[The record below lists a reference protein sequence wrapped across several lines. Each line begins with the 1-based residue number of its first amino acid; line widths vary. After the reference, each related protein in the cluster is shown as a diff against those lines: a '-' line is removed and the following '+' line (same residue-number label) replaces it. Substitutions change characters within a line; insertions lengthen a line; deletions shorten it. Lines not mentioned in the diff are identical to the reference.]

1 MKKKIIS
8 FALVA
13 TTSLFALTSF
23 GSCKNSEDMNNRFK
37 YTLLE
42 DGTYEIALD
51 TKVAGVNFLGDWVR
65 KRVTEI
71 VIPEEY
77 EGKPVTSIADGGFM
91 FCSNLTSVEIPNTV
105 TSIGQGAFMFCGDLT
120 SVEIPDSVTSIGIG
134 AFMFCGDLEN
144 VVIGDS
150 LTTISDGA
158 FAFCMGLTSVE
169 MSNAVT
175 TLSDSAFWICNSMT
189 SVYYK
194 GNAEDWTGMNVLSGN
209 ADLTDATIYY
219 YSENEPEETG
229 NYWHYD
235 ENGVAVI
242 W

>member
-8 FALVA
+8 LALVA
-13 TTSLFALTSF
+13 TTSLVTLTAF
-23 GSCKNSEDMNNRFK
+23 GGCDKIGDANNRFV

-51 TKVAGVNFLGDWVR
+51 TNVAGVNFLGDWVR
-65 KRVTEI
+65 KRVTAI

-77 EGKPVTSIADGGFM
+77 EEKPVTSIADGGFM

-134 AFMFCGDLEN
+134 AFMFCGELEK

-150 LTTISDGA
+150 LTTVSDGA

-219 YSENEPEETG
+219 YSENQPEETG